1 MKISWLAAL
10 GLALAMPI
18 AAQSQLCTF
27 PPPWASN
34 NGGTAGGIV
43 FFDLNV
49 TAGFLLQGIDCNLSG
64 TAGSAVTLELY
75 RTNGTHVGNET
86 NAGVWTLVGTDAGG
100 TLSAARNS
108 PTSFTMSA
116 PVVFTPGSYGIGVR
130 VIGSGQAYTGT
141 GTGGTPTVVSDPFMT
156 LTAGSAI
163 SALFT
168 GTFFSIRAFN
178 GCLNYLPASGLY
190 SNFTATPT
198 VGASPLIVQFTDTT
212 FTSDPN
218 GVLTWAWDFDNDGNT
233 DSTLQ
238 NPQHVY
244 AAPGIY
250 SVKLTTT
257 DASNPSS
264 SVTKTDFISVDPVS
278 ADFTATPTLGVAPLI
293 VNFTDASTGLVTNWA
308 WDFDNDG
315 NTDSTLQ
322 NPTWVYSTA
331 GQYSV
336 KLTASNSGQGDSVTK
351 LNFIFATGQPVDP
364 GPADILQYSFNEPRG
379 AAVANSAVGS
389 PAPAFGTAKAGT
401 TGAPANPNWQ
411 GDPGRS
417 AWQGNEPNFGC
428 LGADNVTPYENRVD
442 TGWPFVLS
450 GSHTITYWSRPTGAA
465 PSFPY
470 AFGAA
475 TASARAYYA
484 GTYMS
489 LRSWGNI
496 PGFVDSASDP
506 KALPGWSHW
515 ALVVDDAAGTAQWYV
530 NGVPDGA
537 QASFTPNT
545 FAVNLGNF
553 LVGGYTTSTALY
565 TRYFEMD
572 DFRLYGRALTPAE
585 ILGCAVQEQ
594 ASATTFGAGCAGAS
608 GVPTIAGSGGQPTVG
623 NAAFQIDIGN
633 VEAGQLTALLIGVLA
648 VDGGARPL
656 DISFLFGPGCVAE
669 TLPDLGAFVA
679 GVGPSSSFPL
689 TIPNDPALAGGHV
702 YAQALVFATD
712 GAASPALDVNI
723 QN

>member
-10 GLALAMPI
+10 GLALATPI

-49 TAGFLLQGIDCNLSG
+49 TAGFLLQSLDCNLSG

-86 NAGVWTLVGTDAGG
+86 NAGAWTLVGTDAGG
-100 TLSAARNS
+100 TLSSARNS
-108 PTSFTMSA
+108 PTNFTMAA
-116 PVVFTPGSYGIGVR
+116 PVLFTPGSYGIGVR

-163 SALFT
+163 SGLFT

-178 GCLNYLPASGLY
+178 GCLNYQPSNGLF

-244 AAPGIY
+244 AAPGLY

-264 SVTKTDFISVDPVS
+264 SITKADFISVDPVS
-278 ADFTATPTLGVAPLI
+278 ADFTATPTIGAAPLI
-293 VNFTDASTGLVTNWA
+293 VNFSDASTGLISAWA

-322 NPTWVYSTA
+322 NPTWVYPTA
-331 GQYSV
+331 GQFTV
-336 KLTASNSGQGDSVTK
+336 KLTVSNSGQNDTETK
-351 LNFIFATGQPVDP
+351 TNFIFATGQPTDP
-364 GPADILQYSFNEPRG
+364 GLPELIGYQFNEPRG
-379 AAVANSAVGS
+379 TAVANSATGGS
-389 PAPAFGTAKAGT
+389 APAFGTA
-401 TGAPANPNWQ
+401 NNSVWQ
-411 GDPGRS
+411 GDAGRNTFD
-417 AWQGNEPNFGC
+417 ANESGFGA
-428 LGADNVTPYENRVD
+428 LRYTSNGSVN
-442 TGWPFVLS
+442 TGWTTSIS
-450 GSHTITYWSRPTGAA
+450 GSFTI
-465 PSFPY
+465 SFWLRRNPASTTTNPFGY
-470 AFGAA
+470 AFGNGTFRSFVAGAA
-475 TASARAYYA
+475 GQGITFRGSAI
-484 GTYMS
+484 
-489 LRSWGNI
+489 GN
-496 PGFVDSASDP
+496 VDSGFTVINT
-506 KALPGWSHW
+506 PGVWQCLT
-515 ALVVDDAAGTAQWYV
+515 LVVDDAAGTAQWFD
-530 NGVPDGA
+530 NGVPGNLV
-537 QASFTPNT
+537 SFTPNT
-545 FAVNLGNF
+545 FAYTSAAILQ
-553 LVGGYTTSTALY
+553 VGAISTTAGSSITTHY
-565 TRYFEMD
+565 DMD
-572 DFRLYGRALTPAE
+572 DFRFYTRALSAPE
-585 ILGCAVQEQ
+585 ILGLLAAEQ
-594 ASATTFGAGCAGAS
+594 AAATNFGAGCAGAS
-608 GVPTIAGSGGQPTVG
+608 GVPTIVGSGGQPKIG
-623 NAAFQIDIGN
+623 NGAFQVDIGN
-633 VEAGQLTALLIGVLA
+633 VEVGQITALLVGTLA
-648 VDGGARPL
+648 VEGGARPL
-656 DISFLFGPGCVAE
+656 DISFLFGPGCLAE

-679 GVGPSSSFPL
+679 GVGPTSSFPL
-689 TIPNDPALAGGHV
+689 PIGNIPALVGGHV
-702 YAQALVFATD
+702 YAQALVFAND
-712 GAASPALDVNI
+712 GAVSPALDINI